1 MNVVVDHNPEKFMQD
16 IPSFVDQIP
25 EVDHLNLVL
34 TLVGYESQSQILQV
48 AINYFLT
55 DEDKTHQT
63 S

>member
-34 TLVGYESQSQILQV
+34 TLVGYEP
-48 AINYFLT
+48 
-55 DEDKTHQT
+55 
-63 S
+63 